1 MPAFKRYSKRI
12 KLRKYVD
19 NSYSILIA
27 PSCFHQIPRDI
38 KKHQFGQKYCI
49 ITDTNVK
56 KLYGEEF
63 LKLMRDQGLDAT
75 MISFQA
81 GERHKTLKTVEKLVS
96 QMVQLGHNR
105 KSCVIALGGGVTGDI
120 AGFAASMYMRG
131 IPFIQIPTT
140 LVAMSDSS
148 IGGKTGVD
156 LTSGKNL
163 VGAFTQPKKVYI
175 DPQVLSTL
183 SKKQVKNGLAEIVKH
198 GLISDKGILRI
209 LKKNPEK
216 ALNAHTTTITQ
227 LLIRSCRVKGRVVE
241 KDELEKGLRMILN
254 YGHSIGHAIEHASNY
269 SLNHGEAIAIGMN
282 LENRLAVDKKI
293 LSSKNCER
301 IEELLKLIKLP
312 TRIPAKIDRKPIL
325 KALTKDKKNQG
336 ETYTFTLLKRPG
348 TPKIVHNITAQ
359 DVKAVL

>member
-1 MPAFKRYSKRI
+1 MPAFKRYAQRI
-12 KLRKYVD
+12 KLKKYVD

-27 PSCFHQIPRDI
+27 PSCFHRIPEDI
-38 KKHQFGQKYCI
+38 KKHKLGQKYCI

-63 LKLMRDQGLDAT
+63 LKLMRKQGLDAT

-81 GERHKTLKTVEKLVS
+81 GERHKTLKTVEKLAM

-105 KSCVIALGGGVTGDI
+105 KSCVIALGGGVVGDV
-120 AGFAASMYMRG
+120 AGFVASMFMRG

-156 LTSGKNL
+156 LTGGKNL
-163 VGAFTQPKKVYI
+163 VGAFTQPQKVYI

-183 SKKQVKNGLAEIVKH
+183 SKKQVLNGLAEVVKH
-198 GLISDKGILRI
+198 GLIADKKILKI
-209 LKKNPEK
+209 LKKHPEK
-216 ALNAHTTTITQ
+216 ARAAHTTTITQ
-227 LLIRSCRVKGRVVE
+227 LLIRSCRVKGKVVQ

-269 SLNHGEAIAIGMN
+269 RLNHGEAISIGMN
-282 LENRLAVDKKI
+282 LENRLAVDKKL

-301 IEELLKLIKLP
+301 IEEILKALKLP
-312 TRIPAKIDRKPIL
+312 TRIPAKIDRQPIL
-325 KALTKDKKNQG
+325 KALTRDKKNQG
-336 ETYTFTLLKRPG
+336 KTYTFTLLKRPG
-348 TPKIVHNITAQ
+348 TPKIIHDITEK

>member
-1 MPAFKRYSKRI
+1 MPAFKRFAERI
-12 KLRKYVD
+12 KLRKYLD
-19 NSYSILIA
+19 HSYSLLIA
-27 PSCFHQIPRDI
+27 PSCFHRIPEDI
-38 KKHQFGQKYCI
+38 KKHKFGKKYCI

-56 KLYGEEF
+56 KLYGKEL
-63 LKLMRDQGLDAT
+63 LKLMREKGLDAT

-81 GERHKTLKTVEKLVS
+81 GERHKTLKTVEKLTN

-120 AGFAASMYMRG
+120 AGFVASMYMRG
-131 IPFIQIPTT
+131 IPYIQIPTT

-156 LTSGKNL
+156 LTGGKNL
-163 VGAFTQPKKVYI
+163 IGAFIQPKKVYI

-183 SKKQVKNGLAEIVKH
+183 SKKQVRNGLAEIVKH
-198 GLISDKGILRI
+198 GLIADKSILKI
-209 LKKNPEK
+209 LKKQSEK
-216 ALNAHTTTITQ
+216 ALAAHTTTITQ
-227 LLIRSCRVKGRVVE
+227 LLVKSCRVKGRVVE

-254 YGHSIGHAIEHASNY
+254 YGHSIGHAIEHASHYN
-269 SLNHGEAIAIGMN
+269 LNHGEAIAIGMN

-293 LSSKNCER
+293 LSPKNCER
-301 IEELLKLIKLP
+301 IEELLKLLKLP
-312 TRIPAKIDRKPIL
+312 THIPAKIDRKPIL
-325 KALTKDKKNQG
+325 KALSRDKKNQG

-348 TPKIVHNITAQ
+348 TPKIIHTITEQ